1 VAVPH
6 GNAFTLPPTSADG
19 LLQICHVLEESVLIS
34 LSRASL
40 YSQLTPLLR
49 GMVFVGQAALCG
61 TFWTGVVI
69 GGTGCDISPMN
80 AARPTMDPVTGSVY
94 QRRALSCRRFCESK
108 KSGPKGPTEAIR
120 AANIALADYLF
131 VEAEPVVAGGGG
143 IMFHVSARY
152 FQFEPSC
159 TMTLR

>member
-1 VAVPH
+1 MPRVGRQNSYWPYIGH
-6 GNAFTLPPTSADG
+6 ADDFANPKE
-19 LLQICHVLEESVLIS
+19 V
-34 LSRASL
+34 
-40 YSQLTPLLR
+40 
-49 GMVFVGQAALCG
+49 
-61 TFWTGVVI
+61 
-69 GGTGCDISPMN
+69 
-80 AARPTMDPVTGSVY
+80 
-94 QRRALSCRRFCESK
+94 
-108 KSGPKGPTEAIR
+108 GPKGPTEAIR